1 MILTD
6 ASDKIIKIIE
16 KVEAEEKLP
25 KGILKEIYDQEIAQV
40 HRDVRT
46 SFVATPLRELIIKY
60 YNKTTK

>member
-1 MILTD
+1 MTE

-25 KGILKEIYDQEIAQV
+25 KGILKEIYDQEITQV

-60 YNKTTK
+60 YNKITK